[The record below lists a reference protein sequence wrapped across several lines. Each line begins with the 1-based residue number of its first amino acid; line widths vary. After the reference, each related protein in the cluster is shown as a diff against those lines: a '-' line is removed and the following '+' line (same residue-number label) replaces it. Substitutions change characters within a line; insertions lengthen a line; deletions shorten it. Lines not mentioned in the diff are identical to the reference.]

1 MCRYLHIEYKEMK
14 IDFNERGAILEGN
27 LKKRILWVEQTAKR
41 YRELVAERQKENLCC
56 EMGADCFKDT
66 FILPTPFE
74 IADFYGI
81 KYTFRKMDGEIPAYM
96 NVKEKTIYISDKY
109 VNDGYRAKQLCAHEL
124 GHYFLHMDV
133 DSGFAMNNDELNEYL
148 PEEELLEYDANLF
161 SIMLMPQLMGKNN
174 WENYSPS
181 ELNKML
187 YEKVIK

>member
-1 MCRYLHIEYKEMK
+1 
-14 IDFNERGAILEGN
+14 
-27 LKKRILWVEQTAKR
+27 
-41 YRELVAERQKENLCC
+41 
-56 EMGADCFKDT
+56 
-66 FILPTPFE
+66 
-74 IADFYGI
+74 
-81 KYTFRKMDGEIPAYM
+81 
-96 NVKEKTIYISDKY
+96 
-109 VNDGYRAKQLCAHEL
+109 
-124 GHYFLHMDV
+124 MDV